1 MVGKSGSGK
10 TTLFDV
16 LLRLL
21 EIEKGSIKIDEVSLY
36 DIASDD
42 LVNGISRVAQNTFL
56 FPGTIRENLLIVKE
70 DATDDELNEVIK
82 LSGLD
87 EFISQLSQG
96 IDTDI
101 EEDGVTISGGQK
113 QRIGLARGFLKGV
126 KILLLDGVTGNVDR
140 ENEMKIITNILEI
153 MKEKDLTVIS
163 ISHKPEFFEFADRIL
178 KMENGKLVS
187 I

>member
-1 MVGKSGSGK
+1 M
-10 TTLFDV
+10 
-16 LLRLL
+16 
-21 EIEKGSIKIDEVSLY
+21 
-36 DIASDD
+36 
-42 LVNGISRVAQNTFL
+42 
-56 FPGTIRENLLIVKE
+56 NLLV
-70 DATDDELNEVIK
+70 
-82 LSGLD
+82 SYH
-87 EFISQLSQG
+87 
-96 IDTDI
+96 TDI
-101 EEDGVTISGGQK
+101 GEDGVTISGGQK

-140 ENEMKIITNILEI
+140 ENEMKIITNIREV